1 MESLDDTFSPRVT
14 LGRPRTRLVAG
25 ALLLVVAV
33 PIAAIA
39 FHRVALDLL
48 AALVGQTAA
57 RQTTVA
63 LTGLFVPAAFAV
75 AVLRLPAARPV
86 KLVAVGGVVTAAL
99 AAALFLITVPTDAY
113 RAGAIPPTVVL
124 LYLAGAV
131 VAVGAPL
138 STIAAALRTGGGSRR
153 QAERPT
159 RVTMSDSSGP
169 PRTVHPTDGGRERDR
184 LEFLLDDDP

>member
-1 MESLDDTFSPRVT
+1 MESLDDTFGRRLP

-33 PIAAIA
+33 PVAAVA

-48 AALVGQTAA
+48 VGWVGQAAA

-86 KLVAVGGVVTAAL
+86 KLVAVGGVVMAAL
-99 AAALFLITVPTDAY
+99 AAAMFLITVPTDAY
-113 RAGAIPPTVVL
+113 RAGVIPPTVILV
-124 LYLAGAV
+124 YLAGTV

-138 STIAAALRTGGGSRR
+138 STIAAALRTGGGSRGR
-153 QAERPT
+153 AERTT
-159 RVTMSDSSGP
+159 RSAMSDRSAPS
-169 PRTVHPTDGGRERDR
+169 RTVHPTDGGRERDR
-184 LEFLLDDDP
+184 IEFLLDDHP